1 MQQLIEI
8 MRDLA
13 IQPNAVSVAFQRI
26 DNFHKLVVDEVPYG
40 TIDQNG
46 LVQGLIEFDGPA
58 QDPPNLKK
66 PLQWHFGGIPY
77 EVCKA
82 IRIQYSYQKQ
92 VDNTYINASGSLFIG
107 YGLGSP
113 YSAALA
119 AAIKDAENLAA
130 TDPAAKKRAAALRA
144 ADPANARGN
153 NPPATAQDLLQALQA
168 DFVNSPGRV
177 TPLAKYV
184 DAANFDLFLLNNFP
198 FQPSQSATWQPPAI
212 SATSSTQFG
221 VGPTP
226 LSARL
231 TDETDKGLPGVRIE
245 YDGPARAYDSKRPFP
260 YTTDTLFNEPS
271 GMYDKLLWWYFGGKA
286 FRITKAMRLGY
297 RDAQDKK
304 GSLLIGYQGPGPY

>member
-1 MQQLIEI
+1 MQQLVEI

-13 IQPNAVSVAFQRI
+13 TQPNAVSVAFQRI

-113 YSAALA
+113 YSSALA
-119 AAIKDAENLAA
+119 AALQDAEKNEAA
-130 TDPAAKKRAAALRA
+130 DPAAQKRAAALRA
-144 ADPANARGN
+144 ADPANAPAN
-153 NPPATAQDLLQALQA
+153 QPATAADLLKALQA

-177 TPLAKYV
+177 TALAKYV
-184 DAANFDLFLLNNFP
+184 DAANFDQFLLDNFP
-198 FQPSQSATWQPPAI
+198 FQQGQASGWQPSI
-212 SATSSTQFG
+212 SSTQLP

-226 LSARL
+226 LSTRL
-231 TDETDKGLPGVRIE
+231 TDETDQGLPGVRIE
-245 YDGPARAYDSKRPFP
+245 YDGPARTYDSKRPFP

-271 GMYDKLLWWYFGGKA
+271 GMYDKLLWWYFGGRA
-286 FRITKAMRLGY
+286 FRITKAMRLEYTDVQGN
-297 RDAQDKK
+297 K